1 MIKQL
6 QKQQKSF
13 VVTTLSSPKGAVVW
27 LKERLKSQLG
37 FREVSISITLLF
49 VFLLQACMQ
58 VRPYALPTARDIE
71 TITTEEQVAT
81 LTMPTSQIE
90 IPAATAT
97 EIFPAPT
104 TLPKVTISAIKG
116 NLFIRRGPDMA
127 YNPIGVLYKDISAAV
142 IRRDV
147 LSNWVQIIIPNSD
160 NTGWV
165 SIQTDYTRTIGDL
178 KTLPEFTP
186 TDWPIPAYLRNCT
199 HHQMYI
205 MPSEIV
211 LPSSLAHPENEI
223 WLYPGSYTVYDLDV
237 PGEPEV
243 LQVDIREGITMEIL
257 DDGLD
262 RHRKCP

>member
-6 QKQQKSF
+6 KKKQS
-13 VVTTLSSPKGAVVW
+13 L
-27 LKERLKSQLG
+27 
-37 FREVSISITLLF
+37 SITLLF

-58 VRPYALPTARDIE
+58 VRLDAPLALPTARDIE
-71 TITTEEQVAT
+71 TVTTEEQAGTLAT
-81 LTMPTSQIE
+81 PTAKIE

-97 EIFPAPT
+97 EVFPTPT
-104 TLPKVTISAIKG
+104 VLPKVTISAVKG

-127 YNPIGVLYKDISAAV
+127 YNPISVLYKDTSAAV

-147 LSNWVQIIIPNSD
+147 LSKWVQITIPNSK

-165 SIQTDYTRTIGDL
+165 SIQTAYSKVDGDL
-178 KTLPEFTP
+178 KALPEFTP

-205 MPSEIV
+205 LPSEII
-211 LPSSLAHPENEI
+211 LPSSFGYPENET
-223 WLYPGSYTVYDLDV
+223 WLYPGSYTVHDIDV

-243 LQVDIREGITMEIL
+243 LQFDIREGITVDIKI
-257 DDGLD
+257 DGLGE
-262 RHRKCP
+262 HRKCP